1 MKYVPEMMDKKV
13 IVQRATVTRGDSGS
27 EVLTFADWKT
37 RWAAIDYASG
47 SERLEADKETASMT
61 VYFTMRE
68 VAGLTEKDRISYNGY
83 YFNIRS
89 IIPNGRKHFQTIETE
104 FRR

>member
-13 IVQRATVTRGDSGS
+13 IVQRATVTRGDFGQ
-27 EVLTFADWKT
+27 EVLTYADWKT
-37 RWAAIDYASG
+37 RWAFVDYASG
-47 SERLEADKETASMT
+47 GERLEANKETASMT
-61 VYFTMRE
+61 VFFTMRE
-68 VAGLTEKDRISYNGY
+68 VSGLTEKDRISHGGNYYN
-83 YFNIRS
+83 IKS

>member
-13 IVQRATVTRGDSGS
+13 IVQRATVTRGDFGQ

-37 RWAAIDYASG
+37 RWAAVDYASG
-47 SERLEADKETASMT
+47 SEGLEADKETAAMT

-68 VAGLTEKDRISYNGY
+68 VSGITEKDRISHAGNY
-83 YFNIRS
+83 YNIRA
-89 IIPNGRKHFQTIETE
+89 IIPHGRKHFQTIETE